1 MTVAPLPPGLATLAD
16 ERGRPHDIVDDVL
29 ERLAARAGDVAFISL
44 VDRASLHARAD
55 ELELLR
61 RRGVEL
67 PLYGVPF
74 AVKDNIDVAGLPTTA
89 GCPAF
94 TRYPDRDAH
103 CVRRLLDAGAIV
115 VGKTNLDQFATG
127 LTGTR
132 SPFGVPESVFGQD
145 LISGGSSS
153 GSAVA
158 VASGTVA
165 FALGTDTA
173 GSGRVPAA
181 MNGVV
186 GLKPTRG
193 LVGTTGML
201 PACRSL
207 DCVSVFTRDVVGAA
221 ALLPV
226 LAGPDPDDP
235 WSRTPHVSEWY
246 DGALRLALADGLDF
260 AGDAAM
266 AAAFAAVAA
275 RAADHA
281 IETVRVPVE
290 PLVEVGDLLYAGPW
304 VAERLAG
311 LEPFVDAHPDDVL
324 PVIRAVLERGRDFT
338 GVDAFR
344 ARHRLQELRAGCSR
358 IWERSDVLLLPTL
371 PTTFTRAQI
380 AEEPIARNLVLGR
393 YTQSANL
400 LDLAAIAVPA
410 GTTADGRPIGVTLL
424 GPAFSEAR
432 LLPAALALFPPEEIA

>member
-1 MTVAPLPPGLATLAD
+1 M
-16 ERGRPHDIVDDVL
+16 
-29 ERLAARAGDVAFISL
+29 
-44 VDRASLHARAD
+44 
-55 ELELLR
+55 
-61 RRGVEL
+61 
-67 PLYGVPF
+67 
-74 AVKDNIDVAGLPTTA
+74 
-89 GCPAF
+89 
-94 TRYPDRDAH
+94 
-103 CVRRLLDAGAIV
+103 
-115 VGKTNLDQFATG
+115 
-127 LTGTR
+127 
-132 SPFGVPESVFGQD
+132 
-145 LISGGSSS
+145 
-153 GSAVA
+153 A

-235 WSRTPHVSEWY
+235 WSRTPVSEWY

-281 IETVRVPVE
+281 IETVHVPVE
-290 PLVEVGDLLYAGPW
+290 PRVDDGGVRIDQP
-304 VAERLAG
+304 VAA
-311 LEPFVDAHPDDVL
+311 
-324 PVIRAVLERGRDFT
+324 
-338 GVDAFR
+338 
-344 ARHRLQELRAGCSR
+344 
-358 IWERSDVLLLPTL
+358 
-371 PTTFTRAQI
+371 
-380 AEEPIARNLVLGR
+380 
-393 YTQSANL
+393 
-400 LDLAAIAVPA
+400 DLAAPEPGAGVPA
-410 GTTADGRPIGVTLL
+410 ESPVGDGRS
-424 GPAFSEAR
+424 ASA
-432 LLPAALALFPPEEIA
+432 